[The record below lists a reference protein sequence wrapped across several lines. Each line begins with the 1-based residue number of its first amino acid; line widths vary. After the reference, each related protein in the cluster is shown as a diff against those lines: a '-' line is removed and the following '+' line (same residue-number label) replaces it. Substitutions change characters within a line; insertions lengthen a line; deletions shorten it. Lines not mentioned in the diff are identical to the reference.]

1 MKLPVPFIRLPLSFD
16 AQALAAEIAA
26 IDEGDWRPHPQGFP
40 GNSMLPLVAVK
51 GDPADEGFAGPMAPT
66 EHLRRCPY
74 LTQGI
79 SDTRPHPYLQAVGAA
94 SQRFTRVWQ
103 GLWFRYGERAEGH
116 PAYRQAFQTYHD
128 EIYRAAQH
136 LLLINEIRWY
146 AAMMSMI
153 GKVAVIDDASA
164 GHPDA
169 ARQRELGDNA

>member
-79 SDTRPHPYLQAVGAA
+79 ASLGAIVGRTRLMRLAGQSEV
-94 SQRFTRVWQ
+94 TRHADQVPVVTRRRC
-103 GLWFRYGERAEGH
+103 GSNA
-116 PAYRQAFQTYHD
+116 
-128 EIYRAAQH
+128 
-136 LLLINEIRWY
+136 
-146 AAMMSMI
+146 
-153 GKVAVIDDASA
+153 
-164 GHPDA
+164 A
-169 ARQRELGDNA
+169 AR